1 MFNATLTI
9 PTFSMSLGDV
19 NVFCS
24 IRPHIL
30 IDHAKVC
37 IKNYPSRLMFLI
49 PLFCVCVSLLCNRK
63 IVHNQRSQS
72 LKKYNMPYLILRPVC
87 RNM

>member
-19 NVFCS
+19 HVFCS

-49 PLFCVCVSLLCNRK
+49 PLFCVCVCLCTVIEK
-63 IVHNQRSQS
+63 LFITKDLCH
-72 LKKYNMPYLILRPVC
+72 
-87 RNM
+87 